1 MNRRTRIRV
10 TALVV
15 TIALIMGLF
24 AFRLYKIQS
33 TVDETDLRLADSTYY
48 YTTVEAARG
57 QILDRNGTV
66 LVTNRASYNVVVISF
81 VLFNGPSPTQSL
93 LDLLDLCDELGIE
106 LESHLPI
113 TREKPYAYTL
123 DDYGENWQ
131 EHFRTFLRNR
141 SLDTDITAGAL
152 MQILKAAYKIP
163 ETLDDD
169 RVFDLI
175 SVRYELELR
184 GIPGMPLEN
193 YILAEDVTADQLS
206 AIIELDIPGVV
217 VETSTVRE
225 YKTPYASHLLGF
237 TGDMNWEE
245 YSEVY
250 REQGYAMNA
259 KVGKD
264 GVEKAFEQYL
274 HGSAGQMKTTV
285 TADGDV
291 LEQYY
296 TKVPQPGANVEL
308 SIDIDLQTVAAQA
321 LEKLILDLREN
332 GVGVS
337 KSGQDAKGGAVVVQE
352 VKTGEVLA
360 SVSYPGFSMDVFSDP
375 EAYAE
380 LANDEEYYPL
390 LDRTRFAHY
399 SPGSI
404 YKMVT
409 AIAAMD
415 YAGFGAGYEVRD
427 LGRYT
432 KYELEGYAPAC
443 YIYTSSGVTHGKV
456 NMMEALRDSCNYY
469 FYEVGLQTATKDV
482 DFVAKSLGLGEST
495 GGELA
500 EYIGRRANPESKAVA
515 FAGTS
520 QSEWVDGDKLQA
532 VIGQSLNEFTPLQ
545 MACYTS
551 ALANGGTRYNA
562 TYLRRVVSW
571 DFSQLLLESQP
582 TVASQLEISPEAL
595 KCINEGMQMAAQERI
610 GHNSSVD
617 GTASAYL
624 FDYPI
629 KVAAKTGTAQH
640 GSGFTSDNASFVAYA
655 PADDP
660 QVAIAIYVEQGA
672 QGGNLGQI
680 VRAILDEYFSQESK
694 YETTNKEN
702 YVY

>member
-10 TALVV
+10 TAFVV

-24 AFRLYKIQS
+24 SFRLYKIQS

-66 LVTNRASYNVVVISF
+66 LVTNRASYNVVIISF
-81 VLFNGPSPTQSL
+81 VLFNGPSPNQSL
-93 LDLLDLCDELGIE
+93 LDLLDLCERLDIPV
-106 LESHLPI
+106 ESHLPI

-123 DDYGENWQ
+123 DDYGEDWQ
-131 EHFRTFLRNR
+131 GYFKTFLRNR
-141 SLDTDITAGAL
+141 SLDTDISAGAL
-152 MQILKAAYKIP
+152 MQILREQYKIP
-163 ETLDDD
+163 RDMSDDLA
-169 RVFDLI
+169 FDLI

-184 GIPGMPLEN
+184 GIQGMPLEN
-193 YILAEDVTADQLS
+193 YILAEDVSPDELS

-217 VETSTVRE
+217 VDTTTVRE

-237 TGDMNWEE
+237 TGDMDWEE
-245 YSEVY
+245 YSGIY
-250 REQGYAMNA
+250 KDLGYAMNA

-264 GVEKAFEQYL
+264 GVEKAFEEYL

-285 TADGDV
+285 TADGDI

-308 SIDIDLQTVAAQA
+308 SIDIDLQTVAAKA
-321 LEKLILDLREN
+321 LEDLILDLREN
-332 GVGVS
+332 GVGVRGEG
-337 KSGQDAKGGAVVVQE
+337 KDALGGAVVVQE

-360 SVSYPGFSMDVFSDP
+360 SVSYPSFSMDVFKDA

-380 LANDEEYYPL
+380 LANDTELYPL
-390 LDRTRFAHY
+390 MDRTRFSHY
-399 SPGSI
+399 APGSI

-415 YAGFGAGYEVRD
+415 YAGFGAGFEVRD
-427 LGRYT
+427 RGRFT

-443 YIYTSSGVTHGKV
+443 YIYTNAGVTHGTV

-482 DFVAKSLGLGEST
+482 DFVAKSLGLGEPT

-500 EYIGRRANPESKAVA
+500 EDTGRRANAESKAQA
-515 FAGTS
+515 FAGTT
-520 QSEWVDGDKLQA
+520 QAEWVDGDKLQA

-551 ALANGGTRYNA
+551 ALANGGTRYEA

-571 DFSQLLLESQP
+571 DFSELLEESTP
-582 TVASQLEISPEAL
+582 TVASQLDISEEAL
-595 KCINEGMQMAAQERI
+595 KCVNTGMQMAAQERI
-610 GHNSSVD
+610 GYNSNVD

-640 GSGFTSDNASFVAYA
+640 GSGVTSDNASFVCYA

-680 VRAILDEYFSQESK
+680 ARAILDEYFSQESK
-694 YETTNKEN
+694 YETTSKEN

>member
-1 MNRRTRIRV
+1 MNRRSHVRI
-10 TALVV
+10 TAFVV
-15 TIALIMGLF
+15 LIAVIMGLF
-24 AFRLYKIQS
+24 TFRLYKIQS

-81 VLFNGPSPTQSL
+81 VLFNGPNPTQSL
-93 LDLLDLCDELGIE
+93 LELLELCDELGIE

-131 EHFRTFLRNR
+131 NHFRTFLRNR

-152 MQILKAAYKIP
+152 MHILKDAYKIP
-163 ETLDDD
+163 EELDDD

-184 GIPGMPLEN
+184 GIQGMPLEN
-193 YILAEDVTADQLS
+193 YVLAEDVSPDELS

-217 VETSTVRE
+217 VETTTVRE

-237 TGDMNWEE
+237 IGDMDWEE
-245 YSEVY
+245 YSSTY
-250 REQGYAMNA
+250 KDLGYAMNA

-264 GVEKAFEQYL
+264 GVEKAFEEYL

-321 LEKLILDLREN
+321 LEDLILDLRQN

-337 KSGQDAKGGAVVVQE
+337 KSGKDAKGGAVVVQE
-352 VKTGEVLA
+352 VKTGEILA
-360 SVSYPGFSMDVFSDP
+360 SVSYPSFSMDVFSDP
-375 EAYAE
+375 EAYGE

-399 SPGSI
+399 APGSI

-415 YAGFGAGYEVRD
+415 YAGFGAGYQVRD

-443 YIYTSSGVTHGKV
+443 YIYTSSGATHGTV
-456 NMMEALRDSCNYY
+456 DMMEALRDSCNYY

-500 EYIGRRANPESKAVA
+500 EYIGQRANPESKAVV

-545 MACYTS
+545 MVCYTS

-571 DFSQLLLESQP
+571 DYTSLLLESTP
-582 TVASQLEISPEAL
+582 TVASTLDISEAAL
-595 KCINEGMQMAAQERI
+595 KCVNEGMQMAAQERI
-610 GHNSSVD
+610 GHNSDVD

-624 FDYPI
+624 YDYPI

-640 GSGFTSDNASFVAYA
+640 GSGVTSDNASFVAYA

-694 YETTNKEN
+694 YETTNREN